1 MGDFMPKGCPKL
13 IALSVGA
20 LLCGLPLTAGATSR
34 ALVRKV
40 DGGFCVAPNAKS
52 KFVPAS
58 KKGARY
64 TAIPKRSA
72 KYRSLR
78 PKCAAL
84 ITANKLKLGNLAS
97 LSEVV
102 RGGVSASRLNIQA
115 VSGTPPTLN
124 ELGSADATEIYFVPG
139 VTSRLIDG
147 NPTESDCS
155 QIFSSS
161 VDGQSGGMAACRAAQ
176 NVGEAMGNALQ
187 SETTLCYMKGFPRA
201 AAVNQGVA
209 SVASGALPSGGW
221 AALFDTPETRDRV
234 IKISLPS
241 EGGNTEIYFRVK
253 SAGSNLTAG
262 YQYRAE
268 FYACEEGANPQEA
281 QTISIRSDN
290 TYAIESVGSSGG
302 GIFRSAVSGR
312 VRAEASRIVFDTSS
326 TRTAE
331 TSFIEA
337 ENRNAFKSEVQ
348 IGEGRITNK
357 HYAIH
362 GSEQNK
368 GFALSGYS
376 GDSMATLRFTQGAF
390 KEEFS
395 RESESFAFSGAVEYR
410 DTGYRAAPE
419 SELLSGMPGA
429 LDDAFYQNPPTE
441 PTLSTFNCNNV
452 RADVSIVLN
461 LQSPQMQQ
469 IAQSCEGNR
478 FESRG
483 FCATDGMNAVN
494 NAYFNHCIVG
504 PG

>member
-1 MGDFMPKGCPKL
+1 MSEGQNKL
-13 IALSVGA
+13 IALSLGA
-20 LLCGLPLTAGATSR
+20 FLCLLPLTAAATSR
-34 ALVRKV
+34 VLVRKV
-40 DGGFCVAPNAKS
+40 EGGFCVAPNVKS

-58 KKGARY
+58 RKGARY
-64 TAIPKRSA
+64 AALPRNSA

-78 PKCAAL
+78 SKCSAL

-102 RGGVSASRLNIQA
+102 SGGVSASSLNVKA

-139 VTSRLIDG
+139 VTSRLIEG

-155 QIFSSS
+155 QVFASS
-161 VDGQSGGMAACRAAQ
+161 VDGESGGMAACRAAQ
-176 NVGEAMGNALQ
+176 NVGEAMGTVLQ
-187 SETTLCYMKGFPRA
+187 SETTLCYMKSFPRA
-201 AAVNQGVA
+201 AAVDRSVA
-209 SVASGALPSGGW
+209 SVVGGALPSGGW
-221 AALFDTPETRDRV
+221 TALFDTPEARDRV

-241 EGGNTEIYFRVK
+241 EGESAEVYFRVR
-253 SAGSNLTAG
+253 SAASNLSAG

-268 FYACEEGANPQEA
+268 FYACEGGATPQEA

-290 TYAIESVGSSGG
+290 TYAIESVGSGG
-302 GIFRSAVSGR
+302 DGSFRSAVLGR
-312 VRAEASRIVFDTSS
+312 VRADGNRIVFDTSAP
-326 TRTAE
+326 RTAE
-331 TSFIEA
+331 TSFVQTEA
-337 ENRNAFKSEVQ
+337 GTAVKSEVA

-357 HYAIH
+357 HFAIH

-376 GDSMATLRFTQGAF
+376 GDSMATLRFLEGAF

-410 DTGYRAAPE
+410 DTGYRAAPS
-419 SELLSGMPGA
+419 SELVSGIPEA
-429 LDDAFYQNPPTE
+429 LDDAFYQEPAVA

-452 RADVSIVLN
+452 RADISIELN
-461 LQSPQMQQ
+461 FESARMQQ
-469 IAQSCEGNR
+469 IQQNCEGNR
-478 FESRG
+478 FESRD
-483 FCATDGMNAVN
+483 FCSTDGMNAVHEG
-494 NAYFNHCIVG
+494 YFNHCIIG

>member
-1 MGDFMPKGCPKL
+1 MSKGHTKL

-20 LLCGLPLTAGATSR
+20 LLCGLPLTAAATSR

-40 DGGFCVAPNAKS
+40 EGGFCVAPNAKS
-52 KFVPAS
+52 RFVPAT

-64 TAIPKRSA
+64 TAIPKSSA
-72 KYRSLR
+72 KYRSLQ

-102 RGGVSASRLNIQA
+102 RGGASASTLNIQA

-124 ELGSADATEIYFVPG
+124 ELGSVDATEMYFVPG
-139 VTSRLIDG
+139 VTSRLIAG

-155 QIFSSS
+155 QVFASS

-176 NVGEAMGNALQ
+176 NVGEAMGTALQ
-187 SETTLCYMKGFPRA
+187 SETTLCYMKSFPRA
-201 AAVNQGVA
+201 AAVDRRVA
-209 SVASGALPSGGW
+209 SVVGGALPSGGW
-221 AALFDTPETRDRV
+221 TALFDTPEASRDRV

-241 EGGNTEIYFRVK
+241 EGESSEIYFRVK
-253 SAGSNLTAG
+253 SASSNLTAG

-268 FYACEEGANPQEA
+268 FYACEGGATPQDA

-290 TYAIESVGSSGG
+290 TYAIESVGSGDGG
-302 GIFRSAVSGR
+302 SFRSAVSGR
-312 VRAEASRIVFDTSS
+312 VRAEGSRIVFDTSAA
-326 TRTAE
+326 RTAE
-331 TSFIEA
+331 TSFVQAEA
-337 ENRNAFKSEVQ
+337 GNAFKSAVQ
-348 IGEGRITNK
+348 IGEGIITNK
-357 HYAIH
+357 HYSIR

-376 GDSMATLRFTQGAF
+376 GDSMATLSFIEGAF

-395 RESESFAFSGAVEYR
+395 REAESFAFSGAVEYR

-419 SELLSGMPGA
+419 SDLVSGMPEA
-429 LDDAFYQNPPTE
+429 LDDEFYQSPPTE
-441 PTLSTFNCNNV
+441 PTLSTFNCNTV
-452 RADVSIVLN
+452 RADVSIALD
-461 LQSPQMQQ
+461 LESARMQQ
-469 IAQSCEGNR
+469 IAASCEGNR

-483 FCATDGMNAVN
+483 FCTTEGMNAVY
-494 NAYFNHCIVG
+494 NAYFNYCMMG